1 MTTAKKHNVFKNIV
15 QYLFLLLYIVCAVL
29 IFVESAMPGSKS
41 AKQSNDFTGL
51 FEDEINDNY
60 DSQRIKEIK
69 DFGVSFYKDKDESI
83 ILDLS
88 NSTFYVGDT
97 IYYNFTYIPQD
108 TSFKGIN
115 IDCDSSFATI
125 GADNSITFIKES
137 PSLEL
142 TFTASKNSKL
152 IKKFSIAV
160 DPVLA
165 TSIEIT
171 NKPSGDETFYVGQ
184 SYTLKTHI
192 EPSNVTYTRVAFSSS
207 DDTIC
212 SVDSDG
218 RVEFKK
224 SGRAIIY
231 AKINELEDST
241 TFTVKDKIVQTV
253 EVESISVNTKYELY
267 SMGDSISVSIKYSPA
282 NATFDL
288 NSTNIQFPSVDGI
301 SFKLI
306 KSNRIKITSNKNEN
320 KSNSFKDLKLSY
332 LKKDG
337 SKIETNSF
345 DVDVIEKSKLTSD
358 QIDTSK
364 LKTFYTPSIHTNS
377 HYSNIVTI
385 DSFSISIPYKNINP
399 KAYLL
404 NNYEIEYDSTKLT
417 CLSHSYNSFTFK
429 AKTYSDVSGQ
439 IKFYVDKDKHD
450 TSNAIVFNYQYQND
464 LQTGSVSGISLGSY
478 FSSNESDK
486 NELLVN
492 QAYDNVFSNISIEP
506 VSFKYS
512 GWTVSIIEGENL
524 VELVE
529 SNNQYSITT
538 NNQTGNVKFR
548 FVSKLDNSITE
559 DLIFSIVDKPNTMR
573 VYDEGHNLLSND
585 SIISVDYHDYKA
597 LNVEFAFNRQFKDG
611 TKNDEF
617 LFDDGTYFISSNND
631 NVVCNDDKLIFF
643 ANKKGRTSFKI
654 TSLQN
659 DLLSFDFTID
669 VNFIDIDSFDVVYN
683 AGYYPGDNKGL
694 DDFSKIALG
703 SEFDID
709 VSMNNNASIKDVSFT
724 SSDSSVISISQNGVG
739 KAKKVGKST
748 ITVTP
753 ISNPSLKKTKQIQ
766 VVDTVSPFTINSKVF
781 KAETFNSIDDGK
793 RYEAKLFYGK
803 NYKIGITTKEK
814 VSCKNLSFECM
825 DSSGNKTNNIV
836 SVDKFGN
843 ISLLDIG
850 KTTLK
855 VTLGSDD
862 TLVKYSVYIDLTI
875 DRDISVMFSSLA
887 KKLRKLVGHYLLFA
901 VFAFLSVVFI
911 FLATN
916 KIKTMLIGL
925 GISSVLGFCVAG
937 FSELTQFYTPNR
949 SAQWRDV
956 GIDFGGYMTTIAIFL
971 ICVGIWELI
980 KYLARRR
987 KNKVKKE

>member
-1 MTTAKKHNVFKNIV
+1 MAAAKKHNVFKNIV

-142 TFTASKNSKL
+142 TFTASKNSNL

-171 NKPSGDETFYVGQ
+171 NKPSSKETFYVGQ

-192 EPSNVTYTRVAFSSS
+192 EPSNVTYTTVAFSSS

-224 SGRAIIY
+224 SGEAIIY
-231 AKINELEDST
+231 AKINKFEDYT
-241 TFTVKDKIVQTV
+241 TFNVKDKIVQTV

-282 NATFDL
+282 NATFD
-288 NSTNIQFPSVDGI
+288 STYIHFPSVDGI
-301 SFKLI
+301 SFKPI
-306 KSNRIKITSNKNEN
+306 KSNQIKITSNKNEN

-332 LKKDG
+332 LKKDE
-337 SKIETNSF
+337 SKIETKIETNSF
-345 DVDVIEKSKLTSD
+345 DVYVKEKSKLNID
-358 QIDTSK
+358 QIDKSK
-364 LKTFYTPSIHTNS
+364 LKTSYTPLIHTNS

-385 DSFSISIPYKNINP
+385 DSFSISIPYKNINS

-404 NNYEIEYDSTKLT
+404 NNYKIEYDSTRLT
-417 CLSHSYNSFTFK
+417 CLSHSYKSFTFK
-429 AKTYSDVSGQ
+429 AKTDSDVSGQ
-439 IKFYVDKDKHD
+439 IKFYVDKDD
-450 TSNAIVFNYQYQND
+450 TSNAIFFTYQYQND
-464 LQTGSVSGISLGSY
+464 VQAGSVSGISLGSY

-492 QAYDNVFSNISIEP
+492 QKYDNVFSNISIEP

-512 GWTVSIIEGENL
+512 GWTVSIIEGKNLVKL
-524 VELVE
+524 VEL
-529 SNNQYSITT
+529 NNQYSITT

-548 FVSKLDNSITE
+548 FVSKLDNSISK

-573 VYDEGHNLLSND
+573 VYDEGHNLLSNH
-585 SIISVDYHDYKA
+585 STISVDYHAYKA

-611 TKNDEF
+611 AKNDEV
-617 LFDDGTYFISSNND
+617 LLDDGTYSISSNND

-643 ANKKGRTSFKI
+643 ANKKGSTSFKI
-654 TSLQN
+654 SSLQN

-766 VVDTVSPFTINSKVF
+766 VVDTVSPFTINNKVF

-843 ISLLDIG
+843 ISLLAIG

-855 VTLGSDD
+855 VSLGSDD

-916 KIKTMLIGL
+916 KIKTMLISL

-937 FSELTQFYTPNR
+937 FSELAQLYTPNR
-949 SAQWRDV
+949 SAQWRNV
-956 GIDFGGYMTTIAIFL
+956 GIDFAGYMTTIAIFL

-980 KYLARRR
+980 KYLVRRR

>member
-137 PSLEL
+137 SSLEL
-142 TFTASKNSKL
+142 TFTASKNSNL

-165 TSIEIT
+165 TSIKIT
-171 NKPSGDETFYVGQ
+171 NKPSNDETFYVGQ

-192 EPSNVTYTRVAFSSS
+192 EPSNVTYTTVAFSSS

-224 SGRAIIY
+224 SGTATIY
-231 AKINELEDST
+231 AKINKFVDST
-241 TFTVKDKIVQTV
+241 TFTVKDKIVQMV

-267 SMGDSISVSIKYSPA
+267 SMGDSISVSIRYSPA
-282 NATFDL
+282 NATFD
-288 NSTNIQFPSVDGI
+288 STNIQFPSVDGI
-301 SFKLI
+301 FFKSI
-306 KSNRIKITSNKNEN
+306 KSNQFKITSNKNEN
-320 KSNSFKDLKLSY
+320 KSHSFKDLKLY

-345 DVDVIEKSKLTSD
+345 DVDVIEKSKLTYD

-364 LKTFYTPSIHTNS
+364 LKTSYSPSIHTNS

-385 DSFSISIPYKNINP
+385 DSFSISIPYKNINS

-404 NNYEIEYDSTKLT
+404 NNYKIEYDSTKLT
-417 CLSHSYNSFTFK
+417 CLNQSYKSFTFK
-429 AKTYSDVSGQ
+429 AKTDSDVSGQ
-439 IKFYVDKDKHD
+439 IKFYVDKDN
-450 TSNAIVFNYQYQND
+450 TSDAIFFNYKYQND
-464 LQTGSVSGISLGSY
+464 IQAGSVSGISLGSY

-492 QAYDNVFSNISIEP
+492 QTYDNVFSNISIEP

-512 GWTVSIIEGENL
+512 GWIVSISEGENL
-524 VELVE
+524 VKLVE
-529 SNNQYSITT
+529 ANNQYSITT

-548 FVSKLDNSITE
+548 FVSKLDNSISE

-585 SIISVDYHDYKA
+585 STISVDYHDYKA

-611 TKNDEF
+611 TKNDEV
-617 LFDDGTYFISSNND
+617 LFDDGTYSISSNND

-643 ANKKGRTSFKI
+643 ANKKGSTSFKI
-654 TSLQN
+654 TSHQN

-683 AGYYPGDNKGL
+683 AGYYPGDNKGV

-739 KAKKVGKST
+739 KAKKVGKSI

-753 ISNPSLKKTKQIQ
+753 ISNSSLKKTKQIQ
-766 VVDTVSPFTINSKVF
+766 VVDTVSPFTINNKVF

-901 VFAFLSVVFI
+901 VFAFLSVIFI

-956 GIDFGGYMTTIAIFL
+956 GIDFAGYMTTIAIFL

>member
-69 DFGVSFYKDKDESI
+69 DFGVSFYKDKGESI

-125 GADNSITFIKES
+125 GADNSITFTKES
-137 PSLEL
+137 SSLEL

-207 DDTIC
+207 DDAIC

-267 SMGDSISVSIKYSPA
+267 SMGDSISVSIRYSPA
-282 NATFDL
+282 NATFD
-288 NSTNIQFPSVDGI
+288 STNIQFPSVDGV
-301 SFKLI
+301 SFKSI

-364 LKTFYTPSIHTNS
+364 LKTSYTPSIHTNS
-377 HYSNIVTI
+377 NYSNIVTI

-417 CLSHSYNSFTFK
+417 CLSQSYKSFTFK
-429 AKTYSDVSGQ
+429 AMTYSDVSGQ
-439 IKFYVDKDKHD
+439 IKFYVDKDKL
-450 TSNAIVFNYQYQND
+450 SNAIVFTYEYQSD
-464 LQTGSVSGISLGSY
+464 VQTGSVSGISLGSY
-478 FSSNESDK
+478 FSSSESDK

-512 GWTVSIIEGENL
+512 GWTVSIIEGKNL

-585 SIISVDYHDYKA
+585 STISVDYHDYKA

-611 TKNDEF
+611 TKNDEV
-617 LFDDGTYFISSNND
+617 LFDDGTYSISSNND

-643 ANKKGRTSFKI
+643 ANKKGSTSFKI

-659 DLLSFDFTID
+659 HLLSFDFTID

-683 AGYYPGDNKGL
+683 AGYYLGDNKGL

>member
-1 MTTAKKHNVFKNIV
+1 MTAAKKHNVFKNIV

-171 NKPSGDETFYVGQ
+171 NQPSSDETFYVGQ

-192 EPSNVTYTRVAFSSS
+192 EPSNVTYTKVAFSSS
-207 DDTIC
+207 DDAIC

-224 SGRAIIY
+224 SGTAIIY
-231 AKINELEDST
+231 AKINKFVDST
-241 TFTVKDKIVQTV
+241 TFIVKDKIVQTV

-267 SMGDSISVSIKYSPA
+267 SMGDSISVSIRYSPA
-282 NATFDL
+282 NATFD
-288 NSTNIQFPSVDGI
+288 STKIHFPSVDGI
-301 SFKLI
+301 SFKPI
-306 KSNRIKITSNKNEN
+306 KSNQIKITSDENEN
-320 KSNSFKDLKLSY
+320 KSYSFKDLKLSY
-332 LKKDG
+332 E

-345 DVDVIEKSKLTSD
+345 DVDVIEKSKLNID

-364 LKTFYTPSIHTNS
+364 LKTSYTPSIHTNS

-385 DSFSISIPYKNINP
+385 DSFSISIPYKKINS

-404 NNYEIEYDSTKLT
+404 DNYKIDYDSTKLT
-417 CLSHSYNSFTFK
+417 CLSHSYESFTFK
-429 AKTYSDVSGQ
+429 AKTYSDVSGE
-439 IKFYVDKDKHD
+439 IKFYVDKDKVD
-450 TSNAIVFNYQYQND
+450 TSDAIVFTYQYQND
-464 LQTGSVSGISLGSY
+464 LQAGSVSGISLGSY
-478 FSSNESDK
+478 FSSNELDK

-492 QAYDNVFSNISIEP
+492 QTYDNVFSNISIEP

-512 GWTVSIIEGENL
+512 GWIVSIIEGENL

-548 FVSKLDNSITE
+548 FRSKLDNSISE
-559 DLIFSIVDKPNTMR
+559 DLIFSIVDKPNVMR

-585 SIISVDYHDYKA
+585 STISVDYHDYKA

-611 TKNDEF
+611 TKNDEV
-617 LFDDGTYFISSNND
+617 LFDDGTYSISSNNN

-643 ANKKGRTSFKI
+643 ANKKGSTSFKI

-683 AGYYPGDNKGL
+683 AGYYPGDNKEL

-724 SSDSSVISISQNGVG
+724 SSDCSVISISQNGVG

-753 ISNPSLKKTKQIQ
+753 ISNPSLKKIKQIQ

>member
-115 IDCDSSFATI
+115 IGCDSSFATI

-137 PSLEL
+137 QSLEL
-142 TFTASKNSKL
+142 TFTASKNSNL

-165 TSIEIT
+165 TSIVIT
-171 NKPSGDETFYVGQ
+171 NKPSSKETFYVGQ

-192 EPSNVTYTRVAFSSS
+192 EPSNVTYTTVAFSSS

-218 RVEFKK
+218 RIEFKK
-224 SGRAIIY
+224 SGTAIIY

-241 TFTVKDKIVQTV
+241 TFIVKDKIVQTV

-267 SMGDSISVSIKYSPA
+267 SMGDFISVSIRYSPA
-282 NATFDL
+282 NATFD
-288 NSTNIQFPSVDGI
+288 STVIQFPSVDGI
-301 SFKLI
+301 SFKSI
-306 KSNRIKITSNKNEN
+306 KSNQFTITSNKNEN

-345 DVDVIEKSKLTSD
+345 DVDVIEKSKLTYD

-364 LKTFYTPSIHTNS
+364 LKSSYSPSIHTNS

-385 DSFSISIPYKNINP
+385 DSFSISIPYKNINS

-404 NNYEIEYDSTKLT
+404 NNYKIEYDSTKLT
-417 CLSHSYNSFTFK
+417 CLSQSYKFFTFK
-429 AKTYSDVSGQ
+429 AKTDSDVSGQ
-439 IKFYVDKDKHD
+439 IKFYVDKDN
-450 TSNAIVFNYQYQND
+450 TSDAIFFNYKYQND
-464 LQTGSVSGISLGSY
+464 IQAGSVSGISLGSY
-478 FSSNESDK
+478 FSSNESDR

-492 QAYDNVFSNISIEP
+492 QTYNDVFSNISIEP

-548 FVSKLDNSITE
+548 FVSKLDNSISE

-585 SIISVDYHDYKA
+585 STISVDYHDYKA
-597 LNVEFAFNRQFKDG
+597 LNVEFAFDRQFKDG

-617 LFDDGTYFISSNND
+617 LFDDGTYSISSNND

-643 ANKKGRTSFKI
+643 ANKKGSTSFKI

-739 KAKKVGKST
+739 KAKKVGKSI

-956 GIDFGGYMTTIAIFL
+956 GIDFAGYMTTIAIFL

>member
-125 GADNSITFIKES
+125 GADNSITFIKENS
-137 PSLEL
+137 SLEL

-171 NKPSGDETFYVGQ
+171 NKPSNDETFYVGQ
-184 SYTLKTHI
+184 SYTLKTHL
-192 EPSNVTYTRVAFSSS
+192 EPSNVTYTTVAFSSS

-224 SGRAIIY
+224 SGTAIIY
-231 AKINELEDST
+231 AKINKFEDST
-241 TFTVKDKIVQTV
+241 TFIVKDKIVQTV

-267 SMGDSISVSIKYSPA
+267 SMGDSISVSIRYSPA
-282 NATFDL
+282 NATFDS
-288 NSTNIQFPSVDGI
+288 NKIHFPSVDGLY
-301 SFKLI
+301 FKSI
-306 KSNRIKITSNKNEN
+306 KSNRITITSKDEN

-345 DVDVIEKSKLTSD
+345 DVDVIEKLKLTSD
-358 QIDTSK
+358 KIDTSK
-364 LKTFYTPSIHTNS
+364 LKTSYTPSIHTNS

-404 NNYEIEYDSTKLT
+404 NNYKIEYDLTKLT
-417 CLSHSYNSFTFK
+417 CLSHSYESFTFK

-439 IKFYVDKDKHD
+439 IKFYVDKFD
-450 TSNAIVFNYQYQND
+450 TSNAIVFTYQYQND
-464 LQTGSVSGISLGSY
+464 LQAGSVSGISLGSY

-492 QAYDNVFSNISIEP
+492 QTYYNVFSNISIEP
-506 VSFKYS
+506 VGFKYS
-512 GWTVSIIEGENL
+512 GWTVSISEGENL
-524 VELVE
+524 VKLSE

-538 NNQTGNVKFR
+538 YNQTGNVKFR
-548 FVSKLDNSITE
+548 FRSKLDNSISE

-585 SIISVDYHDYKA
+585 STISVDYHDYKA

-611 TKNDEF
+611 TKNDEV
-617 LFDDGTYFISSNND
+617 LFDDVTYSISSNND

-643 ANKKGRTSFKI
+643 ANKKGSTSFKL

-659 DLLSFDFTID
+659 NLLSFDFTID

-739 KAKKVGKST
+739 KAKKVGKSI

-862 TLVKYSVYIDLTI
+862 TLVKYSVSIDLTI

>member
-1 MTTAKKHNVFKNIV
+1 M
-15 QYLFLLLYIVCAVL
+15 
-29 IFVESAMPGSKS
+29 
-41 AKQSNDFTGL
+41 
-51 FEDEINDNY
+51 
-60 DSQRIKEIK
+60 
-69 DFGVSFYKDKDESI
+69 
-83 ILDLS
+83 S

-142 TFTASKNSKL
+142 TFTASKNSNL

-171 NKPSGDETFYVGQ
+171 NKPSSDETFYVGQ

-192 EPSNVTYTRVAFSSS
+192 ELSNVTYTRVAFSSS
-207 DDTIC
+207 DDAIC

-224 SGRAIIY
+224 SGTAIIY
-231 AKINELEDST
+231 AKINELEVST

-282 NATFDL
+282 NATFD
-288 NSTNIQFPSVDGI
+288 STNIQFPSVDGI
-301 SFKLI
+301 FFESI

-417 CLSHSYNSFTFK
+417 CLSYSYNSLTFK

-439 IKFYVDKDKHD
+439 IKFYVDKFD
-450 TSNAIVFNYQYQND
+450 TSDAIVFNYQYQND
-464 LQTGSVSGISLGSY
+464 IQTGSVSGISLGSY

-492 QAYDNVFSNISIEP
+492 QTYDNVFSNISIEP

-643 ANKKGRTSFKI
+643 ANKKGSTSFKI

-659 DLLSFDFTID
+659 HLLSFDFTID

-724 SSDSSVISISQNGVG
+724 SSDSSVISINQNGVG

>member
-207 DDTIC
+207 DDAIC

-224 SGRAIIY
+224 SGTAIIY

-282 NATFDL
+282 NATFD
-288 NSTNIQFPSVDGI
+288 STNIQFPSVDGV
-301 SFKLI
+301 SFKSI
-306 KSNRIKITSNKNEN
+306 KSNQIKITSKNEN
-320 KSNSFKDLKLSY
+320 KYNSFKDLKLSY

-345 DVDVIEKSKLTSD
+345 DVDVIEKSKLTSN

-364 LKTFYTPSIHTNS
+364 LKTSYAPSIHTNS

-404 NNYEIEYDSTKLT
+404 NNYEIEYDSTRLT

-429 AKTYSDVSGQ
+429 ANTYSDVSGQ
-439 IKFYVDKDKHD
+439 IKFYVDKFD

-464 LQTGSVSGISLGSY
+464 IQTGSVSGISLGSY

-492 QAYDNVFSNISIEP
+492 QTYDNVFSNISIEP

-548 FVSKLDNSITE
+548 FVSKLDNSISE
-559 DLIFSIVDKPNTMR
+559 DLILSIVDKPNTMR

-585 SIISVDYHDYKA
+585 STISVDYHDYKA
-597 LNVEFAFNRQFKDG
+597 LNVEFAFNR
-611 TKNDEF
+611 
-617 LFDDGTYFISSNND
+617 
-631 NVVCNDDKLIFF
+631 
-643 ANKKGRTSFKI
+643 
-654 TSLQN
+654 
-659 DLLSFDFTID
+659 
-669 VNFIDIDSFDVVYN
+669 
-683 AGYYPGDNKGL
+683 
-694 DDFSKIALG
+694 
-703 SEFDID
+703 
-709 VSMNNNASIKDVSFT
+709 
-724 SSDSSVISISQNGVG
+724 
-739 KAKKVGKST
+739 
-748 ITVTP
+748 
-753 ISNPSLKKTKQIQ
+753 
-766 VVDTVSPFTINSKVF
+766 
-781 KAETFNSIDDGK
+781 
-793 RYEAKLFYGK
+793 
-803 NYKIGITTKEK
+803 
-814 VSCKNLSFECM
+814 
-825 DSSGNKTNNIV
+825 
-836 SVDKFGN
+836 
-843 ISLLDIG
+843 
-850 KTTLK
+850 
-855 VTLGSDD
+855 
-862 TLVKYSVYIDLTI
+862 
-875 DRDISVMFSSLA
+875 
-887 KKLRKLVGHYLLFA
+887 
-901 VFAFLSVVFI
+901 
-911 FLATN
+911 
-916 KIKTMLIGL
+916 
-925 GISSVLGFCVAG
+925 
-937 FSELTQFYTPNR
+937 
-949 SAQWRDV
+949 
-956 GIDFGGYMTTIAIFL
+956 
-971 ICVGIWELI
+971 
-980 KYLARRR
+980 
-987 KNKVKKE
+987 

>member
-125 GADNSITFIKES
+125 GADNSITFIKENS
-137 PSLEL
+137 SLEL
-142 TFTASKNSKL
+142 TFTASKNSNL

-171 NKPSGDETFYVGQ
+171 NKPSNDETFYVGQ
-184 SYTLKTHI
+184 SYTLKTHL

-224 SGRAIIY
+224 SGTAIIY
-231 AKINELEDST
+231 AKINKFEVST
-241 TFTVKDKIVQTV
+241 TFNVKDKIVQTV

-282 NATFDL
+282 NATFD
-288 NSTNIQFPSVDGI
+288 STNIQFPSVVGI
-301 SFKLI
+301 SFKPI
-306 KSNRIKITSNKNEN
+306 KSNQIKITSNKNEN
-320 KSNSFKDLKLSY
+320 KSYSFKDLKLSY
-332 LKKDG
+332 G

-345 DVDVIEKSKLTSD
+345 DVDVIEKSKLNID

-364 LKTFYTPSIHTNS
+364 LKTSYTPSIHTNS

-385 DSFSISIPYKNINP
+385 DSFSISIPYKNINS

-417 CLSHSYNSFTFK
+417 CLSYSYESFTFK
-429 AKTYSDVSGQ
+429 AKTYSDVNGE
-439 IKFYVDKDKHD
+439 IKFYVDKFD
-450 TSNAIVFNYQYQND
+450 TSNAIVFTYQYQND
-464 LQTGSVSGISLGSY
+464 VQAGSVSGISLGSY

-492 QAYDNVFSNISIEP
+492 QTYDNVFSNISIEP

-512 GWTVSIIEGENL
+512 GWTVSIREGENL
-524 VELVE
+524 VKLVE

-548 FVSKLDNSITE
+548 FFSKLDKSISE
-559 DLIFSIVDKPNTMR
+559 DLIFSIVDKPNVMR
-573 VYDEGHNLLSND
+573 VYDEGYNLLSND
-585 SIISVDYHDYKA
+585 STISVDYHDYKA

-611 TKNDEF
+611 TKNDEV
-617 LFDDGTYFISSNND
+617 LFDDGTYSISSNND

-643 ANKKGRTSFKI
+643 ANKKGSTSFKI

-683 AGYYPGDNKGL
+683 ADYYPGENKGL

-748 ITVTP
+748 ITITP

-971 ICVGIWELI
+971 ICVGIWEFI

-987 KNKVKKE
+987 KNKAKKE

>member
-1 MTTAKKHNVFKNIV
+1 MTTAKKHNVFKDIV

-142 TFTASKNSKL
+142 TFTASKNSNL

-171 NKPSGDETFYVGQ
+171 NKPFSDETFYVGQ

-212 SVDSDG
+212 SVDFDG

-224 SGRAIIY
+224 SGTAIIY
-231 AKINELEDST
+231 AKINEFEDST
-241 TFTVKDKIVQTV
+241 TFNVKDKIVQMV
-253 EVESISVNTKYELY
+253 DVESISVSTKYELY
-267 SMGDSISVSIKYSPA
+267 SMGDSISVSIEYSPV
-282 NATFDL
+282 NATFD
-288 NSTNIQFPSVDGI
+288 STNIQFPSVDGI
-301 SFKLI
+301 SFKSI
-306 KSNRIKITSNKNEN
+306 KSNQIKITSKNEN

-364 LKTFYTPSIHTNS
+364 LKISYTPSIHTNS

-404 NNYEIEYDSTKLT
+404 NNYKIEYDSTKLT
-417 CLSHSYNSFTFK
+417 CSSQSYKSFTFK

-439 IKFYVDKDKHD
+439 IKFYVDKFD
-450 TSNAIVFNYQYQND
+450 TSNAIVFTYQYQND
-464 LQTGSVSGISLGSY
+464 FQTGAVSGISFGSY

-492 QAYDNVFSNISIEP
+492 QTYDNVFSNILIEP
-506 VSFKYS
+506 VGFKYS

-524 VELVE
+524 VELGE

-548 FVSKLDNSITE
+548 FVSKLDNSISE

-573 VYDEGHNLLSND
+573 IYDEGHNLLSND
-585 SIISVDYHDYKA
+585 STISVDYHDYKA

-611 TKNDEF
+611 TKNDEV
-617 LFDDGTYFISSNND
+617 LFDDETYFISSNND

-643 ANKKGRTSFKI
+643 ANKKGSTSFKI

-683 AGYYPGDNKGL
+683 AGYYLGDNKGL

-709 VSMNNNASIKDVSFT
+709 VIMNNNASIKDVSFT
-724 SSDSSVISISQNGVG
+724 SSDSSVISISQSGVG

-825 DSSGNKTNNIV
+825 DSSGNRTNDIV
-836 SVDKFGN
+836 SVDKIGN

-980 KYLARRR
+980 KYLARIR

>member
-115 IDCDSSFATI
+115 IDCDSSFAII
-125 GADNSITFIKES
+125 GSDNSITFIKES
-137 PSLEL
+137 SSLEL
-142 TFTASKNSKL
+142 TFTASKNSNL

-171 NKPSGDETFYVGQ
+171 NKPSSDETFYVGQ

-192 EPSNVTYTRVAFSSS
+192 EPNNVTYTIVAFSSS

-224 SGRAIIY
+224 SGTAIIY

-241 TFTVKDKIVQTV
+241 TFIVKDKIVQTV

-267 SMGDSISVSIKYSPA
+267 SMGDSISVSIEYSPM
-282 NATFDL
+282 NATFD
-288 NSTNIQFPSVDGI
+288 STNIQFPSVDGI
-301 SFKLI
+301 SFKSI
-306 KSNRIKITSNKNEN
+306 KSNQIKITSKNEN

-358 QIDTSK
+358 QIDKSK
-364 LKTFYTPSIHTNS
+364 LKTSYTPSIHTNS

-385 DSFSISIPYKNINP
+385 DSFSISIPYKNINS

-404 NNYEIEYDSTKLT
+404 NNYKIEYDSTKLT
-417 CLSHSYNSFTFK
+417 CSSQSYKSFTFK

-439 IKFYVDKDKHD
+439 IKFYVDKFD
-450 TSNAIVFNYQYQND
+450 TSNAIVFTYQYQND
-464 LQTGSVSGISLGSY
+464 FQTGFVSGISLGSY
-478 FSSNESDK
+478 FSSNESNK

-492 QAYDNVFSNISIEP
+492 QTYDNVFSNISIEP
-506 VSFKYS
+506 VGFKYS
-512 GWTVSIIEGENL
+512 GWTVSIIEGKNL

-548 FVSKLDNSITE
+548 FVSKLDNSISE
-559 DLIFSIVDKPNTMR
+559 DLIFSIVDKPNIMR

-585 SIISVDYHDYKA
+585 STISVDYHDYKA

-611 TKNDEF
+611 TKNDEV
-617 LFDDGTYFISSNND
+617 LFDDETYFISSNND

-643 ANKKGRTSFKI
+643 ANKKGSTSFKI

-683 AGYYPGDNKGL
+683 AGYYLGDNKGL

-825 DSSGNKTNNIV
+825 DSSGNRTNDIV
-836 SVDKFGN
+836 SVDKIGN

-980 KYLARRR
+980 KYLARIR

>member
-207 DDTIC
+207 DDAIC

-224 SGRAIIY
+224 SGTAIIY
-231 AKINELEDST
+231 AKINELEVST
-241 TFTVKDKIVQTV
+241 TFIVKDKIVQTV
-253 EVESISVNTKYELY
+253 EVESISVNTKYKLY

-417 CLSHSYNSFTFK
+417 CLSYSYNSLTFK

-439 IKFYVDKDKHD
+439 IKFYVDKFD
-450 TSNAIVFNYQYQND
+450 TSDAIVFNYQYQND

-694 DDFSKIALG
+694 DDLSKIALG

-724 SSDSSVISISQNGVG
+724 SSDSSVISINQNGVG

>member
-1 MTTAKKHNVFKNIV
+1 MTAAKKHNVFKNIV

-125 GADNSITFIKES
+125 GADNSITFIKENS
-137 PSLEL
+137 SLEL
-142 TFTASKNSKL
+142 TFTASKNSNL

-171 NKPSGDETFYVGQ
+171 NKPSNDETFYVGQ

-192 EPSNVTYTRVAFSSS
+192 EPSNVTYTTVAFSSS

-224 SGRAIIY
+224 SGTAIIY
-231 AKINELEDST
+231 AKINKFEDST
-241 TFTVKDKIVQTV
+241 TFIVKDKIVQTV
-253 EVESISVNTKYELY
+253 EVESISVNTKYQLY
-267 SMGDSISVSIKYSPA
+267 SMGDSISVSIGYSPA
-282 NATFDL
+282 NATFDS
-288 NSTNIQFPSVDGI
+288 NKIRFPSVDGI
-301 SFKLI
+301 FFKSI
-306 KSNRIKITSNKNEN
+306 KSNQIKIISKNEN

-345 DVDVIEKSKLTSD
+345 DVDVIEKLKLTSD
-358 QIDTSK
+358 KIDTSK
-364 LKTFYTPSIHTNS
+364 LKTLYTPSIHTNS
-377 HYSNIVTI
+377 HYSSKVTI
-385 DSFSISIPYKNINP
+385 DSFSISIPYKNINS

-404 NNYEIEYDSTKLT
+404 NNYKIEYDSTRLI
-417 CLSHSYNSFTFK
+417 CLSQSYESFTFK

-439 IKFYVDKDKHD
+439 IKFYVDKFD
-450 TSNAIVFNYQYQND
+450 TSNAIVFTYQYQND
-464 LQTGSVSGISLGSY
+464 LQAGSVSGISLGNY

-492 QAYDNVFSNISIEP
+492 QTYDNVFSNISIEP

-524 VELVE
+524 VKLVE
-529 SNNQYSITT
+529 SNNQYSIITY
-538 NNQTGNVKFR
+538 NQTGNVKFR
-548 FVSKLDNSITE
+548 FFSKLDDSIFE
-559 DLIFSIVDKPNTMR
+559 DLSFSIVDKPNIMR

-585 SIISVDYHDYKA
+585 STISVDYHDYKA

-611 TKNDEF
+611 TKNDEV
-617 LFDDGTYFISSNND
+617 LFDDGTYSISSNND

-643 ANKKGRTSFKI
+643 ANKKGSTSFKI

-683 AGYYPGDNKGL
+683 DGYYLGDNKGL

>member
-137 PSLEL
+137 SSLEL
-142 TFTASKNSKL
+142 TFTASKNSNL

-171 NKPSGDETFYVGQ
+171 NKPSSDETFYVGQ

-192 EPSNVTYTRVAFSSS
+192 EPSNVTYTTVAFSSS
-207 DDTIC
+207 NDTIC

-224 SGRAIIY
+224 SGTAIIY
-231 AKINELEDST
+231 AKINKFEDST
-241 TFTVKDKIVQTV
+241 TFIVKDKIVQTV

-267 SMGDSISVSIKYSPA
+267 SMGDSISVSIRYSPA
-282 NATFDL
+282 NATFD
-288 NSTNIQFPSVDGI
+288 STKIHFPSVDGI
-301 SFKLI
+301 SFKPI
-306 KSNRIKITSNKNEN
+306 KSNQIKITSNKDEN

-332 LKKDG
+332 SKKDG
-337 SKIETNSF
+337 SIETNSF
-345 DVDVIEKSKLTSD
+345 DVDVIEKSKLNID

-364 LKTFYTPSIHTNS
+364 LKRSYTPSIHTNS
-377 HYSNIVTI
+377 HYSGIVTI

-404 NNYEIEYDSTKLT
+404 NNYKIVYDSTKLT
-417 CLSHSYNSFTFK
+417 CLSQSYKSFTFK
-429 AKTYSDVSGQ
+429 AKTYSDVSGE
-439 IKFYVDKDKHD
+439 IKFYVDKDD
-450 TSNAIVFNYQYQND
+450 TSNAIVFTYQYKND
-464 LQTGSVSGISLGSY
+464 VQAGSVSGISLGSY
-478 FSSNESDK
+478 FSSNESDE

-492 QAYDNVFSNISIEP
+492 QTYHNVFSNISIEP
-506 VSFKYS
+506 DSFKYS
-512 GWTVSIIEGENL
+512 GWIVSIIEGENL
-524 VELVE
+524 VDFSE
-529 SNNQYSITT
+529 SNNQYSIETK
-538 NNQTGNVKFR
+538 NQTGNVTFK
-548 FVSKLDNSITE
+548 FVSKLDNSISE

-585 SIISVDYHDYKA
+585 STISVDYHDYKA

-611 TKNDEF
+611 NKNDEV
-617 LFDDGTYFISSNND
+617 LLDDGTYSISSNND

-643 ANKKGRTSFKI
+643 ANKKGSTSFKI

-793 RYEAKLFYGK
+793 KYEAKLFYGK

-937 FSELTQFYTPNR
+937 FSELTQLYTPNR

-956 GIDFGGYMTTIAIFL
+956 GIDFAGYMTTIAIFL

>member
-69 DFGVSFYKDKDESI
+69 DFEVSFYKDKDESI

-125 GADNSITFIKES
+125 GADNSITFIKECS
-137 PSLEL
+137 SLEL
-142 TFTASKNSKL
+142 TFTASKNSNL

-171 NKPSGDETFYVGQ
+171 NKPSSDETFDVGQ

-192 EPSNVTYTRVAFSSS
+192 EPSNVTYTTVAFSSS
-207 DDTIC
+207 NDTIC

-224 SGRAIIY
+224 SGAAIIY
-231 AKINELEDST
+231 AKINKFEDLT
-241 TFTVKDKIVQTV
+241 TFIVKDKIVQTV

-267 SMGDSISVSIKYSPA
+267 SMGDSISVSIEYSPA
-282 NATFDL
+282 NATFD
-288 NSTNIQFPSVDGI
+288 STDIHFPSVAGNGI
-301 SFKLI
+301 SFKSI
-306 KSNRIKITSNKNEN
+306 KNNQIKIISKNEN

-332 LKKDG
+332 SKKDG

-345 DVDVIEKSKLTSD
+345 DVDVIEKSKLNID

-364 LKTFYTPSIHTNS
+364 LKTSYTPFIHTNS

-385 DSFSISIPYKNINP
+385 DSFSISIPYKNINS

-404 NNYEIEYDSTKLT
+404 NNYKIEYDLTKLA
-417 CLSHSYNSFTFK
+417 CLSDSYESFTFK
-429 AKTYSDVSGQ
+429 AKTYSDVSGE
-439 IKFYVDKDKHD
+439 IKFYVDKDD
-450 TSNAIVFNYQYQND
+450 TSNAIVFTYHYKND
-464 LQTGSVSGISLGSY
+464 PQTGSVSGISLGSY

-492 QAYDNVFSNISIEP
+492 QTYDNVFSNISIEP

-524 VELVE
+524 VDLGE
-529 SNNQYSITT
+529 SNNQYSIETK
-538 NNQTGNVKFR
+538 NQTGKVKFK
-548 FVSKLDNSITE
+548 FVSKLDNSISK

-573 VYDEGHNLLSND
+573 VYDEGYNLLSND
-585 SIISVDYHDYKA
+585 STISVDYHNYKA

-611 TKNDEF
+611 TKNDEV
-617 LFDDGTYFISSNND
+617 LFDDGTYSISSNND

-643 ANKKGRTSFKI
+643 ANKKGSTSFKI

-683 AGYYPGDNKGL
+683 AGYYLGDNKGL

-709 VSMNNNASIKDVSFT
+709 VIMNNNASIKDVSFT

-825 DSSGNKTNNIV
+825 DSSGNKTNDIV

-937 FSELTQFYTPNR
+937 FSELTQLYTPNR

>member
-1 MTTAKKHNVFKNIV
+1 MTAAKKHNVFKNIV

-137 PSLEL
+137 QSLEL

-165 TSIEIT
+165 TSIKIT
-171 NKPSGDETFYVGQ
+171 NKPSNDETFYVGQ

-192 EPSNVTYTRVAFSSS
+192 EPSNVTYTTVAFSSS

-224 SGRAIIY
+224 SGTAIIY
-231 AKINELEDST
+231 AKINELEVST
-241 TFTVKDKIVQTV
+241 TFIVKDKIVQAV

-267 SMGDSISVSIKYSPA
+267 SMGDSISVSIRYSPA
-282 NATFDL
+282 NATFD
-288 NSTNIQFPSVDGI
+288 STSIQFPSVDGI
-301 SFKLI
+301 SFKPI
-306 KSNRIKITSNKNEN
+306 KSNQIKITSKNEN

-337 SKIETNSF
+337 LKIETNSF
-345 DVDVIEKSKLTSD
+345 DVDVIEKLKLTSD
-358 QIDTSK
+358 KIDTSK
-364 LKTFYTPSIHTNS
+364 LKTSYTPSIHTNS

-385 DSFSISIPYKNINP
+385 DSFSISIPYKNINS

-404 NNYEIEYDSTKLT
+404 NNYKIEYDSTKLT
-417 CLSHSYNSFTFK
+417 CLSQSYKSFTFK
-429 AKTYSDVSGQ
+429 AKTDSDVSGQ
-439 IKFYVDKDKHD
+439 IKFYVDKDN
-450 TSNAIVFNYQYQND
+450 TSDAIFFNYKYQND
-464 LQTGSVSGISLGSY
+464 IQAGSVSGISLGSY

-492 QAYDNVFSNISIEP
+492 QTYDNVFSNISIEP

-524 VELVE
+524 VELSE

-538 NNQTGNVKFR
+538 YNQTGNVKFR
-548 FVSKLDNSITE
+548 FVSKLDNSISE
-559 DLIFSIVDKPNTMR
+559 DLIFSIVDKPNVMR

-585 SIISVDYHDYKA
+585 STISVDYHDYKA
-597 LNVEFAFNRQFKDG
+597 LNIEFAFNRQFKDG

-617 LFDDGTYFISSNND
+617 LFDDGTYSISSNND

-643 ANKKGRTSFKI
+643 ANKKGSTSFKI
-654 TSLQN
+654 TSRQN

-694 DDFSKIALG
+694 DDFSKIA
-703 SEFDID
+703 
-709 VSMNNNASIKDVSFT
+709 
-724 SSDSSVISISQNGVG
+724 
-739 KAKKVGKST
+739 
-748 ITVTP
+748 
-753 ISNPSLKKTKQIQ
+753 
-766 VVDTVSPFTINSKVF
+766 
-781 KAETFNSIDDGK
+781 
-793 RYEAKLFYGK
+793 
-803 NYKIGITTKEK
+803 
-814 VSCKNLSFECM
+814 
-825 DSSGNKTNNIV
+825 
-836 SVDKFGN
+836 
-843 ISLLDIG
+843 
-850 KTTLK
+850 
-855 VTLGSDD
+855 LGSDD

-956 GIDFGGYMTTIAIFL
+956 GIDFAGYMTTIAIFL

>member
-1 MTTAKKHNVFKNIV
+1 M
-15 QYLFLLLYIVCAVL
+15 
-29 IFVESAMPGSKS
+29 
-41 AKQSNDFTGL
+41 
-51 FEDEINDNY
+51 
-60 DSQRIKEIK
+60 
-69 DFGVSFYKDKDESI
+69 
-83 ILDLS
+83 
-88 NSTFYVGDT
+88 
-97 IYYNFTYIPQD
+97 
-108 TSFKGIN
+108 
-115 IDCDSSFATI
+115 
-125 GADNSITFIKES
+125 
-137 PSLEL
+137 
-142 TFTASKNSKL
+142 TFTASKNSNL

-165 TSIEIT
+165 TSIVIT
-171 NKPSGDETFYVGQ
+171 NKPSSDETFYVGQ

-192 EPSNVTYTRVAFSSS
+192 EPSNVTYTTVAFSSS

-224 SGRAIIY
+224 SGTAIIY
-231 AKINELEDST
+231 AKINKFVDST
-241 TFTVKDKIVQTV
+241 TFIVKDKIVQTI

-267 SMGDSISVSIKYSPA
+267 SMGDSISVSIRYSPA
-282 NATFDL
+282 NATFD
-288 NSTNIQFPSVDGI
+288 STNIQFPSVDGI
-301 SFKLI
+301 FFESI
-306 KSNRIKITSNKNEN
+306 KSNQIKITSKDDKNEN

-345 DVDVIEKSKLTSD
+345 DVDVIEKSKLNID

-364 LKTFYTPSIHTNS
+364 LKTSYTPSIHTNS

-404 NNYEIEYDSTKLT
+404 NNYKIEYDSTKLT
-417 CLSHSYNSFTFK
+417 CLSQSYKSFTFK
-429 AKTYSDVSGQ
+429 AKTYSDVNGQ
-439 IKFYVDKDKHD
+439 IKFYVDKFD
-450 TSNAIVFNYQYQND
+450 TSNAIFFNYKYQKD
-464 LQTGSVSGISLGSY
+464 VQAGSVSGISLGSY

-486 NELLVN
+486 NELLVK
-492 QAYDNVFSNISIEP
+492 QKYDNVFSNISIEP

-524 VELVE
+524 VKLSE

-538 NNQTGNVKFR
+538 YNQTGNVKFR
-548 FVSKLDNSITE
+548 FRSKLDNSISE

-585 SIISVDYHDYKA
+585 STISVDYHDYKA

-611 TKNDEF
+611 TKNDEV
-617 LFDDGTYFISSNND
+617 LFDDVTYSISSNND

-643 ANKKGRTSFKI
+643 ANKKGSTSFKI
-654 TSLQN
+654 TSLQS

-669 VNFIDIDSFDVVYN
+669 VNFIDVDSFDVVYN

-739 KAKKVGKST
+739 KAKKVGKSI

-937 FSELTQFYTPNR
+937 FSELTQLYTPNR

>member
-137 PSLEL
+137 PFLEL

-207 DDTIC
+207 DDAIC

-224 SGRAIIY
+224 SGTAIIY
-231 AKINELEDST
+231 AKINELEVST

-282 NATFDL
+282 NATF
-288 NSTNIQFPSVDGI
+288 TNIHFPSVDGI
-301 SFKLI
+301 TFKSI

-404 NNYEIEYDSTKLT
+404 NNYKIEYDSTKLT

-439 IKFYVDKDKHD
+439 IKFYVDKFD
-450 TSNAIVFNYQYQND
+450 TSDAIVFNYQYQND
-464 LQTGSVSGISLGSY
+464 VQAGSVSGISLGSY

-492 QAYDNVFSNISIEP
+492 QTYDNVFSNISIEP

-512 GWTVSIIEGENL
+512 GWTVSIIEGKNL
-524 VELVE
+524 VKLFE

-538 NNQTGNVKFR
+538 NNQTGNVKFK
-548 FVSKLDNSITE
+548 FVSKLDNSISE

-585 SIISVDYHDYKA
+585 STISVDYHDYKA

-611 TKNDEF
+611 TKMMSFYLMTEPI
-617 LFDDGTYFISSNND
+617 LFH
-631 NVVCNDDKLIFF
+631 
-643 ANKKGRTSFKI
+643 
-654 TSLQN
+654 Q
-659 DLLSFDFTID
+659 
-669 VNFIDIDSFDVVYN
+669 
-683 AGYYPGDNKGL
+683 
-694 DDFSKIALG
+694 
-703 SEFDID
+703 
-709 VSMNNNASIKDVSFT
+709 
-724 SSDSSVISISQNGVG
+724 
-739 KAKKVGKST
+739 
-748 ITVTP
+748 
-753 ISNPSLKKTKQIQ
+753 
-766 VVDTVSPFTINSKVF
+766 
-781 KAETFNSIDDGK
+781 
-793 RYEAKLFYGK
+793 
-803 NYKIGITTKEK
+803 ITTM
-814 VSCKNLSFECM
+814 LYATM
-825 DSSGNKTNNIV
+825 TN
-836 SVDKFGN
+836 
-843 ISLLDIG
+843 
-850 KTTLK
+850 
-855 VTLGSDD
+855 
-862 TLVKYSVYIDLTI
+862 
-875 DRDISVMFSSLA
+875 
-887 KKLRKLVGHYLLFA
+887 
-901 VFAFLSVVFI
+901 
-911 FLATN
+911 
-916 KIKTMLIGL
+916 
-925 GISSVLGFCVAG
+925 
-937 FSELTQFYTPNR
+937 
-949 SAQWRDV
+949 
-956 GIDFGGYMTTIAIFL
+956 
-971 ICVGIWELI
+971 
-980 KYLARRR
+980 
-987 KNKVKKE
+987 

>member
-1 MTTAKKHNVFKNIV
+1 
-15 QYLFLLLYIVCAVL
+15 
-29 IFVESAMPGSKS
+29 
-41 AKQSNDFTGL
+41 
-51 FEDEINDNY
+51 
-60 DSQRIKEIK
+60 
-69 DFGVSFYKDKDESI
+69 
-83 ILDLS
+83 
-88 NSTFYVGDT
+88 
-97 IYYNFTYIPQD
+97 
-108 TSFKGIN
+108 
-115 IDCDSSFATI
+115 
-125 GADNSITFIKES
+125 
-137 PSLEL
+137 
-142 TFTASKNSKL
+142 
-152 IKKFSIAV
+152 
-160 DPVLA
+160 
-165 TSIEIT
+165 
-171 NKPSGDETFYVGQ
+171 
-184 SYTLKTHI
+184 
-192 EPSNVTYTRVAFSSS
+192 
-207 DDTIC
+207 
-212 SVDSDG
+212 
-218 RVEFKK
+218 
-224 SGRAIIY
+224 
-231 AKINELEDST
+231 
-241 TFTVKDKIVQTV
+241 
-253 EVESISVNTKYELY
+253 
-267 SMGDSISVSIKYSPA
+267 MGDSISVSIKYSPA
-282 NATFDL
+282 NATFD
-288 NSTNIQFPSVDGI
+288 STKIEFPSVDGI
-301 SFKLI
+301 FFKPI
-306 KSNRIKITSNKNEN
+306 KSNQIKITSKDEN

-332 LKKDG
+332 G

-358 QIDTSK
+358 QIDKSK
-364 LKTFYTPSIHTNS
+364 LKTSYTPLIHTNS

-385 DSFSISIPYKNINP
+385 DSFSISIPYKNINS

-404 NNYEIEYDSTKLT
+404 NNYKIEYDPTRLT
-417 CLSHSYNSFTFK
+417 CLSQSYKSFTFK
-429 AKTYSDVSGQ
+429 AKTDSDVSGE
-439 IKFYVDKDKHD
+439 IKFYVDKFD
-450 TSNAIVFNYQYQND
+450 TSNAIVFIYQYQKD
-464 LQTGSVSGISLGSY
+464 VQPGSVSGISLGSY

-492 QAYDNVFSNISIEP
+492 QTYDDVFSNISIEP

-512 GWTVSIIEGENL
+512 GWTVSIIEGKNL
-524 VELVE
+524 VKLVE
-529 SNNQYSITT
+529 SNNQYSIKT

-548 FVSKLDNSITE
+548 FVSKLDNSISE

-573 VYDEGHNLLSND
+573 VYDEGHNLLSNH
-585 SIISVDYHDYKA
+585 STISVDYHDYKA

-611 TKNDEF
+611 TKNDEV
-617 LFDDGTYFISSNND
+617 LFDDGTYSISSNND

-643 ANKKGRTSFKI
+643 ANKKGSTSFKI
-654 TSLQN
+654 TSHQN

-916 KIKTMLIGL
+916 KIKTMLISL

-937 FSELTQFYTPNR
+937 FSELAQLYTPNR

-956 GIDFGGYMTTIAIFL
+956 GIDFAGYMTTIAIFL

-987 KNKVKKE
+987 KNKVKKRIK

>member
-1 MTTAKKHNVFKNIV
+1 MTTVKKHNVFKNIV

-125 GADNSITFIKES
+125 GADNSITFIKENS
-137 PSLEL
+137 SLEL
-142 TFTASKNSKL
+142 TFTASKNSNL

-171 NKPSGDETFYVGQ
+171 NKPSNDETFYVGQ
-184 SYTLKTHI
+184 SYTLKTHL
-192 EPSNVTYTRVAFSSS
+192 EPSNVTYTTVAFSSS
-207 DDTIC
+207 DDSIC

-224 SGRAIIY
+224 SGEAIIY
-231 AKINELEDST
+231 AKINKFEDST
-241 TFTVKDKIVQTV
+241 TFIVKDKIVQMV
-253 EVESISVNTKYELY
+253 EVESILVNTKYELY

-282 NATFDL
+282 NATFD
-288 NSTNIQFPSVDGI
+288 STNIQFPSVDGI
-301 SFKLI
+301 SFKSI
-306 KSNRIKITSNKNEN
+306 KSNQIKITSENEN
-320 KSNSFKDLKLSY
+320 KSYSFKDLKLSY

-345 DVDVIEKSKLTSD
+345 DVDVIEKSKLNID

-364 LKTFYTPSIHTNS
+364 LKTSYTPLIHTNS

-385 DSFSISIPYKNINP
+385 DSFSISIPYKNINS

-404 NNYEIEYDSTKLT
+404 NNYKIEYDSTRLI
-417 CLSHSYNSFTFK
+417 CSSQSYKSFTFK

-439 IKFYVDKDKHD
+439 IKFYVDKLD
-450 TSNAIVFNYQYQND
+450 TSNAIVFTYQYQND
-464 LQTGSVSGISLGSY
+464 LQAGSVSGISLGSY

-492 QAYDNVFSNISIEP
+492 QTYDNVFSNISIEP

-524 VELVE
+524 VELAE

-538 NNQTGNVKFR
+538 NNQTGKVKFR
-548 FVSKLDNSITE
+548 FVSKLDNSISE
-559 DLIFSIVDKPNTMR
+559 DLIFCIVDKPNIMR

-585 SIISVDYHDYKA
+585 STISVDYHDYKA

-617 LFDDGTYFISSNND
+617 LFDDGTYSISSNND

-643 ANKKGRTSFKI
+643 ANKKGSTSFKI

-669 VNFIDIDSFDVVYN
+669 VNFIDIDSLDVVYN

-724 SSDSSVISISQNGVG
+724 SSNSSVISISQNGVG

-781 KAETFNSIDDGK
+781 KAETFKSIDDGK

-814 VSCKNLSFECM
+814 VSCKNLNFECV

-916 KIKTMLIGL
+916 KIKTMLISL

>member
-115 IDCDSSFATI
+115 IGCDSSFATI

-137 PSLEL
+137 QSLEL

-165 TSIEIT
+165 TSIVIT
-171 NKPSGDETFYVGQ
+171 NKPSSKETFYVGQ

-192 EPSNVTYTRVAFSSS
+192 EPSNVTYTTVAFSSS

-218 RVEFKK
+218 RIEFKK
-224 SGRAIIY
+224 SGTAIIY
-231 AKINELEDST
+231 AKINKFEDST
-241 TFTVKDKIVQTV
+241 TFIVKDKIVQAV

-267 SMGDSISVSIKYSPA
+267 SMGDSISVSIRYSPV
-282 NATFDL
+282 NATFD
-288 NSTNIQFPSVDGI
+288 STNIQFPSVDGI
-301 SFKLI
+301 SFKSI
-306 KSNRIKITSNKNEN
+306 KINQIKITSKNEN

-345 DVDVIEKSKLTSD
+345 DVDVIEKSKLTYD

-364 LKTFYTPSIHTNS
+364 LKTSYTPSIHTNS

-385 DSFSISIPYKNINP
+385 DSFSISIPYKNINS

-404 NNYEIEYDSTKLT
+404 NNYKIEYDSTKLT
-417 CLSHSYNSFTFK
+417 CLSQSYKSFTFK
-429 AKTYSDVSGQ
+429 AKTDSDVSGQ
-439 IKFYVDKDKHD
+439 IEFYVDKFD
-450 TSNAIVFNYQYQND
+450 TSNAIVFTYQYQND
-464 LQTGSVSGISLGSY
+464 IQAGSVSGISLGSY

-492 QAYDNVFSNISIEP
+492 QIYDNVFPNISIEP

-512 GWTVSIIEGENL
+512 GWTVSIIEGKNL
-524 VELVE
+524 VKLSE

-538 NNQTGNVKFR
+538 YNQTGNVKFR
-548 FVSKLDNSITE
+548 FVSKLDNSISE
-559 DLIFSIVDKPNTMR
+559 DLIFSIVDKPNVMR

-585 SIISVDYHDYKA
+585 STISVDYHDYKA

-611 TKNDEF
+611 TKNDEV

-643 ANKKGRTSFKI
+643 ANKKGSTSFKI
-654 TSLQN
+654 TSL
-659 DLLSFDFTID
+659 
-669 VNFIDIDSFDVVYN
+669 
-683 AGYYPGDNKGL
+683 
-694 DDFSKIALG
+694 
-703 SEFDID
+703 
-709 VSMNNNASIKDVSFT
+709 
-724 SSDSSVISISQNGVG
+724 
-739 KAKKVGKST
+739 
-748 ITVTP
+748 
-753 ISNPSLKKTKQIQ
+753 
-766 VVDTVSPFTINSKVF
+766 
-781 KAETFNSIDDGK
+781 
-793 RYEAKLFYGK
+793 
-803 NYKIGITTKEK
+803 
-814 VSCKNLSFECM
+814 
-825 DSSGNKTNNIV
+825 
-836 SVDKFGN
+836 
-843 ISLLDIG
+843 
-850 KTTLK
+850 
-855 VTLGSDD
+855 
-862 TLVKYSVYIDLTI
+862 
-875 DRDISVMFSSLA
+875 
-887 KKLRKLVGHYLLFA
+887 
-901 VFAFLSVVFI
+901 
-911 FLATN
+911 
-916 KIKTMLIGL
+916 
-925 GISSVLGFCVAG
+925 
-937 FSELTQFYTPNR
+937 
-949 SAQWRDV
+949 
-956 GIDFGGYMTTIAIFL
+956 
-971 ICVGIWELI
+971 
-980 KYLARRR
+980 
-987 KNKVKKE
+987 

>member
-137 PSLEL
+137 SSLEL

-165 TSIEIT
+165 TSIVIT
-171 NKPSGDETFYVGQ
+171 NKPSNNETFYVGQ

-192 EPSNVTYTRVAFSSS
+192 EPSNVTYTTVAFSSS

-224 SGRAIIY
+224 SGTAIIY
-231 AKINELEDST
+231 AKINKFEDST
-241 TFTVKDKIVQTV
+241 PFIVKDKIVQMV
-253 EVESISVNTKYELY
+253 EVESISVNTKYKLY
-267 SMGDSISVSIKYSPA
+267 SMGDSISVSIRYSPA
-282 NATFDL
+282 NATFD
-288 NSTNIQFPSVDGI
+288 STKIRFPSVDGI
-301 SFKLI
+301 FFKSI
-306 KSNRIKITSNKNEN
+306 KSNQIKITSKDEN

-332 LKKDG
+332 G

-345 DVDVIEKSKLTSD
+345 DVDVIEKSKLTYD

-364 LKTFYTPSIHTNS
+364 LKSFYSPSIHTNS

-404 NNYEIEYDSTKLT
+404 NNYKIEYDSTKLT
-417 CLSHSYNSFTFK
+417 CLNQSYKFFTFK
-429 AKTYSDVSGQ
+429 AKTDSDVSGQ
-439 IKFYVDKDKHD
+439 IKFYVDKDN
-450 TSNAIVFNYQYQND
+450 TSDAIFFNYKYQND
-464 LQTGSVSGISLGSY
+464 IQAGSVSGISLGSY

-492 QAYDNVFSNISIEP
+492 QTYDNVFSNISIEP

-512 GWTVSIIEGENL
+512 GWTVSIIEGKNL

-529 SNNQYSITT
+529 SNNQYSINT

-548 FVSKLDNSITE
+548 FVSKLDNSISE

-573 VYDEGHNLLSND
+573 VYDEGHNLLSNN
-585 SIISVDYHDYKA
+585 STISVDYHAYKA

-611 TKNDEF
+611 TKNDEV
-617 LFDDGTYFISSNND
+617 LFDDGTYSISSNND

-643 ANKKGRTSFKI
+643 ANKKGSTSFEI
-654 TSLQN
+654 SSLQN

-669 VNFIDIDSFDVVYN
+669 VNFIDVDSFDVVYN

-766 VVDTVSPFTINSKVF
+766 VVDTVSPFTINNKVF

-793 RYEAKLFYGK
+793 RYEANLFYGK

-925 GISSVLGFCVAG
+925 GISSALGFCVAG
-937 FSELTQFYTPNR
+937 FSELAQFYTPNR

>member
-1 MTTAKKHNVFKNIV
+1 M
-15 QYLFLLLYIVCAVL
+15 
-29 IFVESAMPGSKS
+29 
-41 AKQSNDFTGL
+41 
-51 FEDEINDNY
+51 
-60 DSQRIKEIK
+60 
-69 DFGVSFYKDKDESI
+69 
-83 ILDLS
+83 
-88 NSTFYVGDT
+88 
-97 IYYNFTYIPQD
+97 
-108 TSFKGIN
+108 
-115 IDCDSSFATI
+115 
-125 GADNSITFIKES
+125 
-137 PSLEL
+137 

-171 NKPSGDETFYVGQ
+171 NKPFSDETFYVGQ

-192 EPSNVTYTRVAFSSS
+192 EPSNVTYTTVAFSSS

-224 SGRAIIY
+224 SGTAIIY
-231 AKINELEDST
+231 AKINKFENSA
-241 TFTVKDKIVQTV
+241 TFIVKDKIVQTV

-267 SMGDSISVSIKYSPA
+267 SMGDSISVSIRYSPA
-282 NATFDL
+282 NATFD
-288 NSTNIQFPSVDGI
+288 STNIQFPSVDGI
-301 SFKLI
+301 FFKSI
-306 KSNRIKITSNKNEN
+306 KSNQIKITSKDEN

-345 DVDVIEKSKLTSD
+345 DVDVIEKSKLTYD

-364 LKTFYTPSIHTNS
+364 LKTSYTPSIHTNS

-385 DSFSISIPYKNINP
+385 DSFSISIPYKNINS

-404 NNYEIEYDSTKLT
+404 NNYKIDYDSTKLT
-417 CLSHSYNSFTFK
+417 CLNQTYKSFTFK
-429 AKTYSDVSGQ
+429 AKTDSDVSGQ
-439 IKFYVDKDKHD
+439 IKFYVDKFD
-450 TSNAIVFNYQYQND
+450 TSNAIVFTYQYQKD
-464 LQTGSVSGISLGSY
+464 TQTGSVSGISLGSY

-486 NELLVN
+486 NELLVK
-492 QAYDNVFSNISIEP
+492 QKYDNVFSNISIEP

-548 FVSKLDNSITE
+548 FVSKLDNSISE

-573 VYDEGHNLLSND
+573 VYDEGHNLLSNH
-585 SIISVDYHDYKA
+585 STISVDYHAYKA
-597 LNVEFAFNRQFKDG
+597 LNVEFAFDRQFKDG
-611 TKNDEF
+611 TKNDEV

-643 ANKKGRTSFKI
+643 ANKKGSTSFKI

-748 ITVTP
+748 ITITP

-766 VVDTVSPFTINSKVF
+766 VVDTVSPFTINNKVF

-793 RYEAKLFYGK
+793 KYEAKLFYGK

-925 GISSVLGFCVAG
+925 GISSALGFCVAG

-956 GIDFGGYMTTIAIFL
+956 GIDFAGYMTTILIFL

-987 KNKVKKE
+987 KNKAKKE

>member
-137 PSLEL
+137 SSLEL

-165 TSIEIT
+165 TSIKIT
-171 NKPSGDETFYVGQ
+171 NKPSSKETFYVGQ

-192 EPSNVTYTRVAFSSS
+192 EPSNVTYTTVAFSSS

-224 SGRAIIY
+224 SGAAIIY
-231 AKINELEDST
+231 AKINKFEDST
-241 TFTVKDKIVQTV
+241 TFIVKDKIVQMV
-253 EVESISVNTKYELY
+253 EVESISLNTKYELY

-282 NATFDL
+282 NATFDS
-288 NSTNIQFPSVDGI
+288 NNIQFPSVDGI
-301 SFKLI
+301 SFKSI
-306 KSNRIKITSNKNEN
+306 KSNQIKITSNKNEN

-332 LKKDG
+332 G

-345 DVDVIEKSKLTSD
+345 DVDVIEKSKLTYD

-364 LKTFYTPSIHTNS
+364 LKSSYTPSIHTNS
-377 HYSNIVTI
+377 YYSNIVTI

-404 NNYEIEYDSTKLT
+404 NNYKIDYDSTKLT
-417 CLSHSYNSFTFK
+417 CLSQSYKSFTFK

-439 IKFYVDKDKHD
+439 IKFYVDKFD
-450 TSNAIVFNYQYQND
+450 TSNAIVFTYQYQKD
-464 LQTGSVSGISLGSY
+464 TQTGSVSGISLGSY

-492 QAYDNVFSNISIEP
+492 QTYDNVFSNISIEP

-524 VELVE
+524 VKLVE
-529 SNNQYSITT
+529 ANNQYSITT

-548 FVSKLDNSITE
+548 FVSKLDNSISE

-573 VYDEGHNLLSND
+573 VYDEGHNLLSNH
-585 SIISVDYHDYKA
+585 STISVDYHAYKA
-597 LNVEFAFNRQFKDG
+597 LNVEFAFDRQFKDG
-611 TKNDEF
+611 TKNDEV
-617 LFDDGTYFISSNND
+617 LFDDGTYSISSNND

-643 ANKKGRTSFKI
+643 ANKKGSTSFEI

-748 ITVTP
+748 ITITP

-766 VVDTVSPFTINSKVF
+766 VVDTVSPFTINNKVF

-956 GIDFGGYMTTIAIFL
+956 GIDFAGYMTTILIFL

>member
-1 MTTAKKHNVFKNIV
+1 M
-15 QYLFLLLYIVCAVL
+15 
-29 IFVESAMPGSKS
+29 
-41 AKQSNDFTGL
+41 
-51 FEDEINDNY
+51 
-60 DSQRIKEIK
+60 
-69 DFGVSFYKDKDESI
+69 
-83 ILDLS
+83 
-88 NSTFYVGDT
+88 
-97 IYYNFTYIPQD
+97 
-108 TSFKGIN
+108 
-115 IDCDSSFATI
+115 
-125 GADNSITFIKES
+125 
-137 PSLEL
+137 
-142 TFTASKNSKL
+142 TFTASKNSNL

-165 TSIEIT
+165 TSIVIT
-171 NKPSGDETFYVGQ
+171 NKPSSDETFYVGQ

-192 EPSNVTYTRVAFSSS
+192 EPNNVTYTTVAFSSS

-224 SGRAIIY
+224 SGTAIIY

-241 TFTVKDKIVQTV
+241 TFIVKDKIVQTV

-267 SMGDSISVSIKYSPA
+267 SMGDSISVSIEYSPV
-282 NATFDL
+282 NATFD
-288 NSTNIQFPSVDGI
+288 STNIQFPSVDGI
-301 SFKLI
+301 SFKSI
-306 KSNRIKITSNKNEN
+306 KSNQIKITSKNEN

-364 LKTFYTPSIHTNS
+364 LKTSYTPSIHTNS

-385 DSFSISIPYKNINP
+385 DSFSISIPYKNINS

-404 NNYEIEYDSTKLT
+404 NNYKIDYDSTKLI
-417 CLSHSYNSFTFK
+417 CSSQSYKSFTFK

-439 IKFYVDKDKHD
+439 VKFYVDKFD
-450 TSNAIVFNYQYQND
+450 TSNAIVFTYQYQND
-464 LQTGSVSGISLGSY
+464 FQTGSVSGISLGSY

-492 QAYDNVFSNISIEP
+492 QTYDNVFSNISIEP
-506 VSFKYS
+506 VGFKYS
-512 GWTVSIIEGENL
+512 GWTVSIIEGKNL

-548 FVSKLDNSITE
+548 FVSKLDNSISE

-585 SIISVDYHDYKA
+585 STISVDYHDYKA

-611 TKNDEF
+611 TKNDEV
-617 LFDDGTYFISSNND
+617 LFDDGTYSISSNND

-643 ANKKGRTSFKI
+643 ANKKGSTSFKI

-683 AGYYPGDNKGL
+683 AGYYLGDNKGL

-825 DSSGNKTNNIV
+825 DSSGNKTNDIV

-937 FSELTQFYTPNR
+937 LVN
-949 SAQWRDV
+949 
-956 GIDFGGYMTTIAIFL
+956 
-971 ICVGIWELI
+971 
-980 KYLARRR
+980 
-987 KNKVKKE
+987 

>member
-1 MTTAKKHNVFKNIV
+1 
-15 QYLFLLLYIVCAVL
+15 
-29 IFVESAMPGSKS
+29 MPGSKS

-142 TFTASKNSKL
+142 TFTASKNSNL

-171 NKPSGDETFYVGQ
+171 NKPSSKETFYVGQ

-192 EPSNVTYTRVAFSSS
+192 EPSNVTYTTVAFSSS

-224 SGRAIIY
+224 SGEAIIY
-231 AKINELEDST
+231 AKINKFEDYT
-241 TFTVKDKIVQTV
+241 TFNVKDKIVQTV

-282 NATFDL
+282 NATFD
-288 NSTNIQFPSVDGI
+288 STYIHFPSVDGI
-301 SFKLI
+301 SFKPI
-306 KSNRIKITSNKNEN
+306 KSNQIKITSNKNEN

-332 LKKDG
+332 LKKDE
-337 SKIETNSF
+337 SKIETKIETNSF
-345 DVDVIEKSKLTSD
+345 DVYVKEKSKLNID
-358 QIDTSK
+358 QIDKSK
-364 LKTFYTPSIHTNS
+364 LKTSYTPLIHTNS

-385 DSFSISIPYKNINP
+385 DSFSISIPYKNINS

-404 NNYEIEYDSTKLT
+404 NNYKIEYDSTRLT
-417 CLSHSYNSFTFK
+417 CLSHSYKSFTFK
-429 AKTYSDVSGQ
+429 AKTDSDVSGQ
-439 IKFYVDKDKHD
+439 IKFYVDKDD
-450 TSNAIVFNYQYQND
+450 TSNAIFFTYQYQND
-464 LQTGSVSGISLGSY
+464 VQAGSVSGISLGSY

-492 QAYDNVFSNISIEP
+492 QKYDNVFSNISIEP

-512 GWTVSIIEGENL
+512 GWTVSIIEGKNLVKL
-524 VELVE
+524 VEL
-529 SNNQYSITT
+529 NNQYSITT

-548 FVSKLDNSITE
+548 FVSKLDNSISK

-573 VYDEGHNLLSND
+573 VYDEGHNLLSNH
-585 SIISVDYHDYKA
+585 STISVDYHAYKA

-611 TKNDEF
+611 AKNDEV
-617 LFDDGTYFISSNND
+617 LLDDGTYSISSNND

-643 ANKKGRTSFKI
+643 ANKKGSTSFKI
-654 TSLQN
+654 SSLQN

-766 VVDTVSPFTINSKVF
+766 VVDTVSPFTINNKVF

-814 VSCKNLSFECM
+814 VLCKNLSFECM

-843 ISLLDIG
+843 ISLLAIG

-855 VTLGSDD
+855 VSLGSDD

-916 KIKTMLIGL
+916 KIKTMLISL

-937 FSELTQFYTPNR
+937 FSELAQLYTPNR

-956 GIDFGGYMTTIAIFL
+956 GIDFAGYMTTIAIFL

-980 KYLARRR
+980 KYLVRRR

>member
-125 GADNSITFIKES
+125 GADNSITFIKENS
-137 PSLEL
+137 SLEL
-142 TFTASKNSKL
+142 TFTASKNSNL

-165 TSIEIT
+165 TSIVIT
-171 NKPSGDETFYVGQ
+171 NKPLSGETFYVGQ

-192 EPSNVTYTRVAFSSS
+192 EPSNVTYTTVAFSSS
-207 DDTIC
+207 NDTIC

-224 SGRAIIY
+224 SGTAIIY
-231 AKINELEDST
+231 AKINKFVDST
-241 TFTVKDKIVQTV
+241 TFIVKDKIVQTV

-267 SMGDSISVSIKYSPA
+267 SMGDSISVSIRYSPA
-282 NATFDL
+282 NATFD
-288 NSTNIQFPSVDGI
+288 STNIQFPSVVGI
-301 SFKLI
+301 SFKPI
-306 KSNRIKITSNKNEN
+306 KGNQIKITSDENEN
-320 KSNSFKDLKLSY
+320 KSYSFKDLKLSY
-332 LKKDG
+332 G

-345 DVDVIEKSKLTSD
+345 DVDVIEKSKLTFD

-364 LKTFYTPSIHTNS
+364 LKTSYTPSIHTNS

-404 NNYEIEYDSTKLT
+404 NNYKIEYDSTKLT
-417 CLSHSYNSFTFK
+417 CLSQSYKSFTFK
-429 AKTYSDVSGQ
+429 AKTDSDVSGQ
-439 IKFYVDKDKHD
+439 IKFYVDKFD
-450 TSNAIVFNYQYQND
+450 TSNAIVFTYQYQND
-464 LQTGSVSGISLGSY
+464 IQAGSVSGISLGNY

-486 NELLVN
+486 NELLVKRT
-492 QAYDNVFSNISIEP
+492 YDNVFSNISIEP

-512 GWTVSIIEGENL
+512 GWTVSIIEGKNL
-524 VELVE
+524 VGLGE

-538 NNQTGNVKFR
+538 NNQTGKVKFR
-548 FVSKLDNSITE
+548 FVSKLDNSISE

-573 VYDEGHNLLSND
+573 VYDEGHNILSNH
-585 SIISVDYHDYKA
+585 STISVDYHDYKA

-611 TKNDEF
+611 TKNDEV
-617 LFDDGTYFISSNND
+617 LFDDGTYSISSNND
-631 NVVCNDDKLIFF
+631 NVVCNDNKLIFF
-643 ANKKGRTSFKI
+643 ANKKGSTSFKI

-709 VSMNNNASIKDVSFT
+709 VSMNTNASIKDVSFT

-739 KAKKVGKST
+739 KAKKVGKSI

-916 KIKTMLIGL
+916 KIKTMLISL
-925 GISSVLGFCVAG
+925 GISSALGFCVAG
-937 FSELTQFYTPNR
+937 FSELAQFYTPNR

-956 GIDFGGYMTTIAIFL
+956 GIDFAGYMTTIAIFL

-987 KNKVKKE
+987 KSRVKKE

>member
-115 IDCDSSFATI
+115 IDCDCSFATI

-165 TSIEIT
+165 TSIVIT
-171 NKPSGDETFYVGQ
+171 NKPSSKETFYVGQ

-192 EPSNVTYTRVAFSSS
+192 EPSNVTYTTVAFSSS

-224 SGRAIIY
+224 SGTAIIY

-241 TFTVKDKIVQTV
+241 NFIVKDKIVQTV

-267 SMGDSISVSIKYSPA
+267 SMGDSISVNIEYSPV
-282 NATFDL
+282 NATFD
-288 NSTNIQFPSVDGI
+288 STVIQFPSVHGI
-301 SFKLI
+301 SFKSI
-306 KSNRIKITSNKNEN
+306 KSNQFTITSNKNEN

-345 DVDVIEKSKLTSD
+345 DVDVIEKSKLTYD

-364 LKTFYTPSIHTNS
+364 LKTSYIPSIHTNF

-404 NNYEIEYDSTKLT
+404 NNYKIDYDSTKLT
-417 CLSHSYNSFTFK
+417 CLSQSYKFFTFK
-429 AKTYSDVSGQ
+429 AKTDSDVSGQ
-439 IKFYVDKDKHD
+439 IKFYVDKDNTFD
-450 TSNAIVFNYQYQND
+450 AIFFNYKYQND
-464 LQTGSVSGISLGSY
+464 IQAGSVSGISLGSY
-478 FSSNESDK
+478 FSSDESDK

-492 QAYDNVFSNISIEP
+492 QTYNDVFSDISIEP

-512 GWTVSIIEGENL
+512 GWTASIIEGENL
-524 VELVE
+524 VEFVE
-529 SNNQYSITT
+529 SNNQYSIIT

-548 FVSKLDNSITE
+548 FVSKLDNSISE
-559 DLIFSIVDKPNTMR
+559 DLIFSIVDKPNVMR

-585 SIISVDYHDYKA
+585 STISVDYHDYKA

-611 TKNDEF
+611 TKNDEV

-631 NVVCNDDKLIFF
+631 NVVCNHDKLIFF
-643 ANKKGRTSFKI
+643 ANKKGSTSFKI
-654 TSLQN
+654 TSRQN

-739 KAKKVGKST
+739 KAKKVGKSI

>member
-142 TFTASKNSKL
+142 TFTASKNSNL

-171 NKPSGDETFYVGQ
+171 NKPSSDETFYVGQ

-207 DDTIC
+207 DDAIC

-224 SGRAIIY
+224 SGTAIIY
-231 AKINELEDST
+231 AKINELEVST

-267 SMGDSISVSIKYSPA
+267 SMGDSISVSIEYSPA
-282 NATFDL
+282 NATF
-288 NSTNIQFPSVDGI
+288 TNIHFPSVDGI
-301 SFKLI
+301 FFESI

-417 CLSHSYNSFTFK
+417 CLSHFYNSFTFK

-439 IKFYVDKDKHD
+439 IKFYVDKFD
-450 TSNAIVFNYQYQND
+450 TSDAIVFNYQYQND
-464 LQTGSVSGISLGSY
+464 IQTGSVSGISLGSY
-478 FSSNESDK
+478 FSSSESDK

-548 FVSKLDNSITE
+548 FVSKLDNSISE
-559 DLIFSIVDKPNTMR
+559 DLILSIVDKPNTMR

-585 SIISVDYHDYKA
+585 STISVDYHDYKA

-617 LFDDGTYFISSNND
+617 LFDDGTYSISSNND

-643 ANKKGRTSFKI
+643 ANKKGSTSFKI

-724 SSDSSVISISQNGVG
+724 SSDSSVISINQNGVG

>member
-1 MTTAKKHNVFKNIV
+1 
-15 QYLFLLLYIVCAVL
+15 
-29 IFVESAMPGSKS
+29 
-41 AKQSNDFTGL
+41 
-51 FEDEINDNY
+51 
-60 DSQRIKEIK
+60 
-69 DFGVSFYKDKDESI
+69 
-83 ILDLS
+83 
-88 NSTFYVGDT
+88 
-97 IYYNFTYIPQD
+97 
-108 TSFKGIN
+108 
-115 IDCDSSFATI
+115 
-125 GADNSITFIKES
+125 
-137 PSLEL
+137 
-142 TFTASKNSKL
+142 
-152 IKKFSIAV
+152 
-160 DPVLA
+160 
-165 TSIEIT
+165 
-171 NKPSGDETFYVGQ
+171 
-184 SYTLKTHI
+184 
-192 EPSNVTYTRVAFSSS
+192 
-207 DDTIC
+207 
-212 SVDSDG
+212 
-218 RVEFKK
+218 
-224 SGRAIIY
+224 
-231 AKINELEDST
+231 
-241 TFTVKDKIVQTV
+241 
-253 EVESISVNTKYELY
+253 
-267 SMGDSISVSIKYSPA
+267 
-282 NATFDL
+282 
-288 NSTNIQFPSVDGI
+288 
-301 SFKLI
+301 
-306 KSNRIKITSNKNEN
+306 
-320 KSNSFKDLKLSY
+320 
-332 LKKDG
+332 
-337 SKIETNSF
+337 
-345 DVDVIEKSKLTSD
+345 
-358 QIDTSK
+358 
-364 LKTFYTPSIHTNS
+364 
-377 HYSNIVTI
+377 
-385 DSFSISIPYKNINP
+385 
-399 KAYLL
+399 
-404 NNYEIEYDSTKLT
+404 
-417 CLSHSYNSFTFK
+417 
-429 AKTYSDVSGQ
+429 
-439 IKFYVDKDKHD
+439 
-450 TSNAIVFNYQYQND
+450 
-464 LQTGSVSGISLGSY
+464 
-478 FSSNESDK
+478 
-486 NELLVN
+486 
-492 QAYDNVFSNISIEP
+492 
-506 VSFKYS
+506 
-512 GWTVSIIEGENL
+512 
-524 VELVE
+524 
-529 SNNQYSITT
+529 
-538 NNQTGNVKFR
+538 
-548 FVSKLDNSITE
+548 
-559 DLIFSIVDKPNTMR
+559 MR
-573 VYDEGHNLLSND
+573 VYDEGHNLLSNH
-585 SIISVDYHDYKA
+585 STISVDYHAYKA

-611 TKNDEF
+611 TKNDEV
-617 LFDDGTYFISSNND
+617 LFDDGTYSISSNND

-643 ANKKGRTSFKI
+643 ANKKGSTSFKI

-659 DLLSFDFTID
+659 DLLSFGFTID

-937 FSELTQFYTPNR
+937 FSELAQLYTPNR

-956 GIDFGGYMTTIAIFL
+956 GIDFAGYMTTIAIFL
-971 ICVGIWELI
+971 ICVGTWELI

>member
-1 MTTAKKHNVFKNIV
+1 MTAAKKHNVFKNIV

-51 FEDEINDNY
+51 FEGEINDNY

-137 PSLEL
+137 SSLEL

-171 NKPSGDETFYVGQ
+171 NKPSNDETFYVGQ

-192 EPSNVTYTRVAFSSS
+192 EPSNVTYTTVAFSSS

-224 SGRAIIY
+224 SGTAIIY
-231 AKINELEDST
+231 AKINKFEDST
-241 TFTVKDKIVQTV
+241 TFIVKDKIVQTV
-253 EVESISVNTKYELY
+253 EVESISVNTKYQLY
-267 SMGDSISVSIKYSPA
+267 SMGDSISVSIRYTPA
-282 NATFDL
+282 NATFDS
-288 NSTNIQFPSVDGI
+288 NKIRFPSVDGI
-301 SFKLI
+301 FFKSI
-306 KSNRIKITSNKNEN
+306 KSNQIKITSKDEN

-345 DVDVIEKSKLTSD
+345 DVDVIEKSKLNID
-358 QIDTSK
+358 QIDKSK
-364 LKTFYTPSIHTNS
+364 LKTSYTPSIHTNS

-404 NNYEIEYDSTKLT
+404 NNYKIEYDSTKLT
-417 CLSHSYNSFTFK
+417 CLSQSYKSFTFK

-439 IKFYVDKDKHD
+439 IKFYVDKFD
-450 TSNAIVFNYQYQND
+450 TSNAIVFTYQYQND
-464 LQTGSVSGISLGSY
+464 TQAGFVSGISLGSY

-486 NELLVN
+486 NELLVK
-492 QAYDNVFSNISIEP
+492 QTYDNVFSNISIEP

-512 GWTVSIIEGENL
+512 GWTVSIIEGKNL
-524 VELVE
+524 VKLVE

-548 FVSKLDNSITE
+548 FFSKLDKSISE
-559 DLIFSIVDKPNTMR
+559 DLIFCIVDKPNIMR

-585 SIISVDYHDYKA
+585 STISVDYHDYKA
-597 LNVEFAFNRQFKDG
+597 LNVEFAFDRQFKDG
-611 TKNDEF
+611 TKNDEV
-617 LFDDGTYFISSNND
+617 LFDDGTYSISSNND

-643 ANKKGRTSFKI
+643 ANKKGSTSFKI

-659 DLLSFDFTID
+659 DLLSFDFTIN

-709 VSMNNNASIKDVSFT
+709 VSMNNSASIKDVSFT

-739 KAKKVGKST
+739 KAKKVGKSI

-862 TLVKYSVYIDLTI
+862 TLVKYSVSIDLTI

>member
-1 MTTAKKHNVFKNIV
+1 MTAAKKHNVFKNIV
-15 QYLFLLLYIVCAVL
+15 QNLFLLLYIVCAVL

-125 GADNSITFIKES
+125 GADNSITFIKENS
-137 PSLEL
+137 SLEL
-142 TFTASKNSKL
+142 TFTASKNSNL

-171 NKPSGDETFYVGQ
+171 NKPSNDETFYVGQ

-192 EPSNVTYTRVAFSSS
+192 EPSNVTYTTVAFSSS

-224 SGRAIIY
+224 SGTAIIY
-231 AKINELEDST
+231 AKINKFEDST
-241 TFTVKDKIVQTV
+241 TFIVKDKIVQTV
-253 EVESISVNTKYELY
+253 EVESISVNTKYQLY
-267 SMGDSISVSIKYSPA
+267 SMGDSISVSIGYSPA
-282 NATFDL
+282 NATFDS
-288 NSTNIQFPSVDGI
+288 NKIRFPSVDGI
-301 SFKLI
+301 FFKSI
-306 KSNRIKITSNKNEN
+306 KSNQIKIISKNEN

-345 DVDVIEKSKLTSD
+345 DVDVIEKLKLTSD
-358 QIDTSK
+358 KIDTSK
-364 LKTFYTPSIHTNS
+364 LKTLYTPSIHTNS
-377 HYSNIVTI
+377 HYSSKVTI

-404 NNYEIEYDSTKLT
+404 NNYKIEYDSTRLI
-417 CLSHSYNSFTFK
+417 CLSQSYESFTFK

-439 IKFYVDKDKHD
+439 IKFYVDKFD
-450 TSNAIVFNYQYQND
+450 TSNAIVFTYQYQND
-464 LQTGSVSGISLGSY
+464 LQAGSVSGISLGNY

-492 QAYDNVFSNISIEP
+492 QTYDNVFSNISIEP

-524 VELVE
+524 VKLVE
-529 SNNQYSITT
+529 SNNQYSIITY
-538 NNQTGNVKFR
+538 NQTGNVKFR
-548 FVSKLDNSITE
+548 FFSKLDDSIFE
-559 DLIFSIVDKPNTMR
+559 DLSFSIVDKPNIMR

-585 SIISVDYHDYKA
+585 STISVDYHDYKA

-611 TKNDEF
+611 TKNDEV
-617 LFDDGTYFISSNND
+617 LFDDGTYSISSNND

-643 ANKKGRTSFKI
+643 ANKKGSTSFKI

-683 AGYYPGDNKGL
+683 AGYYLGDNKGL

-793 RYEAKLFYGK
+793 RYETKLFYGK

>member
-137 PSLEL
+137 SSLEL
-142 TFTASKNSKL
+142 TFTASKNSNL

-171 NKPSGDETFYVGQ
+171 NKPSNDETFYVGQ
-184 SYTLKTHI
+184 SYTLKTHL
-192 EPSNVTYTRVAFSSS
+192 EPSNVTYTTVAFSSS

-224 SGRAIIY
+224 SGTAIIY
-231 AKINELEDST
+231 AKINELEVST
-241 TFTVKDKIVQTV
+241 TFIVKDKIVQTV

-267 SMGDSISVSIKYSPA
+267 SMGDSISVSIRYSPA
-282 NATFDL
+282 NATFDS
-288 NSTNIQFPSVDGI
+288 NKIRFPSVDGI
-301 SFKLI
+301 FFLSI
-306 KSNRIKITSNKNEN
+306 KSNQIKIISKNEN
-320 KSNSFKDLKLSY
+320 KSNSFKNLKLSY

-345 DVDVIEKSKLTSD
+345 DVDVIEKLKLTSD
-358 QIDTSK
+358 NIDTSK
-364 LKTFYTPSIHTNS
+364 LKTSYTPLIHTNS

-404 NNYEIEYDSTKLT
+404 NNYKIEYDLTKLT
-417 CLSHSYNSFTFK
+417 CLSHSYESFTFK

-439 IKFYVDKDKHD
+439 IKFYVDKFD
-450 TSNAIVFNYQYQND
+450 TSNAIVFTYQYQND
-464 LQTGSVSGISLGSY
+464 LQAGSVSGISLGSY

-492 QAYDNVFSNISIEP
+492 QTYDNVFSNISIEP

-524 VELVE
+524 VKLVE

-548 FVSKLDNSITE
+548 FVSKLDNSISE

-585 SIISVDYHDYKA
+585 STISVDYHDYKA

-611 TKNDEF
+611 TKNDEV
-617 LFDDGTYFISSNND
+617 LFDDVTYSISSNND

-643 ANKKGRTSFKI
+643 ANKKGSTSFKI

-669 VNFIDIDSFDVVYN
+669 VNFIDTDSFDVVYN

-748 ITVTP
+748 ITITP

-987 KNKVKKE
+987 KNRVKKE

>member
-1 MTTAKKHNVFKNIV
+1 MTAAKKHNVFKNIV

-125 GADNSITFIKES
+125 GADNSITFIKENS
-137 PSLEL
+137 SLEL
-142 TFTASKNSKL
+142 TFTASKNSNL

-160 DPVLA
+160 NPVLA

-171 NKPSGDETFYVGQ
+171 NKPSNDETFYVGQ
-184 SYTLKTHI
+184 SYTLKTHL
-192 EPSNVTYTRVAFSSS
+192 EPSNVTYTTVAFSSS

-224 SGRAIIY
+224 SGTAIIY
-231 AKINELEDST
+231 AKINKFEDST
-241 TFTVKDKIVQTV
+241 TFIVKDKIVQIV

-267 SMGDSISVSIKYSPA
+267 SMGDSISVSIRYSPA
-282 NATFDL
+282 NATFD
-288 NSTNIQFPSVDGI
+288 STKIHFPSVDGI
-301 SFKLI
+301 FFKPI
-306 KSNRIKITSNKNEN
+306 KSNQIKITSNKNEN

-332 LKKDG
+332 E

-345 DVDVIEKSKLTSD
+345 DVDVIEKSKLNID

-364 LKTFYTPSIHTNS
+364 LKTSYTPSIHTNS

-417 CLSHSYNSFTFK
+417 CLSQSYKSFTFK
-429 AKTYSDVSGQ
+429 AKTDSDVSGE
-439 IKFYVDKDKHD
+439 IKFYVDKFD
-450 TSNAIVFNYQYQND
+450 TSNAIFFNYKYQKD
-464 LQTGSVSGISLGSY
+464 VQAGSVSGISLGSY

-492 QAYDNVFSNISIEP
+492 QAYDDVFSNISIEP

-512 GWTVSIIEGENL
+512 GWTVSIIEGKNL

-548 FVSKLDNSITE
+548 FVSKLDNSISE
-559 DLIFSIVDKPNTMR
+559 DLIFSIVDKPNVMR

-585 SIISVDYHDYKA
+585 STISVDYHDYKA

-611 TKNDEF
+611 TKNDEV
-617 LFDDGTYFISSNND
+617 LFDDGTYSISSNND

-643 ANKKGRTSFKI
+643 ANKKGSTSFKI

-659 DLLSFDFTID
+659 NLLSFDFTID

>member
-1 MTTAKKHNVFKNIV
+1 M
-15 QYLFLLLYIVCAVL
+15 
-29 IFVESAMPGSKS
+29 
-41 AKQSNDFTGL
+41 
-51 FEDEINDNY
+51 
-60 DSQRIKEIK
+60 
-69 DFGVSFYKDKDESI
+69 
-83 ILDLS
+83 
-88 NSTFYVGDT
+88 
-97 IYYNFTYIPQD
+97 
-108 TSFKGIN
+108 
-115 IDCDSSFATI
+115 
-125 GADNSITFIKES
+125 
-137 PSLEL
+137 
-142 TFTASKNSKL
+142 
-152 IKKFSIAV
+152 
-160 DPVLA
+160 
-165 TSIEIT
+165 
-171 NKPSGDETFYVGQ
+171 
-184 SYTLKTHI
+184 
-192 EPSNVTYTRVAFSSS
+192 
-207 DDTIC
+207 
-212 SVDSDG
+212 
-218 RVEFKK
+218 
-224 SGRAIIY
+224 
-231 AKINELEDST
+231 
-241 TFTVKDKIVQTV
+241 
-253 EVESISVNTKYELY
+253 
-267 SMGDSISVSIKYSPA
+267 
-282 NATFDL
+282 
-288 NSTNIQFPSVDGI
+288 
-301 SFKLI
+301 
-306 KSNRIKITSNKNEN
+306 
-320 KSNSFKDLKLSY
+320 
-332 LKKDG
+332 
-337 SKIETNSF
+337 
-345 DVDVIEKSKLTSD
+345 
-358 QIDTSK
+358 
-364 LKTFYTPSIHTNS
+364 
-377 HYSNIVTI
+377 
-385 DSFSISIPYKNINP
+385 
-399 KAYLL
+399 
-404 NNYEIEYDSTKLT
+404 
-417 CLSHSYNSFTFK
+417 
-429 AKTYSDVSGQ
+429 
-439 IKFYVDKDKHD
+439 
-450 TSNAIVFNYQYQND
+450 
-464 LQTGSVSGISLGSY
+464 GSY

-492 QAYDNVFSNISIEP
+492 QTYNDVFSDISIEP

-529 SNNQYSITT
+529 SNNQYSIIT

-548 FVSKLDNSITE
+548 FVSKLDNSISE

-585 SIISVDYHDYKA
+585 STISVEYHDYKA
-597 LNVEFAFNRQFKDG
+597 LNVEFAFDRQFKDG
-611 TKNDEF
+611 TKNDEV
-617 LFDDGTYFISSNND
+617 LFDDGTYSISSNND

-643 ANKKGRTSFKI
+643 ANKKGSTSFKI

-669 VNFIDIDSFDVVYN
+669 VNFIDVDSFDVVYN

-739 KAKKVGKST
+739 KAKKVGKSI

-987 KNKVKKE
+987 ENKVKKE

>member
-1 MTTAKKHNVFKNIV
+1 MTAAKKHNVFKNIA

-142 TFTASKNSKL
+142 TFTASKNSNL

-171 NKPSGDETFYVGQ
+171 NKPSSDETFYVGQ

-192 EPSNVTYTRVAFSSS
+192 EPSNVTYTTVAFSSS
-207 DDTIC
+207 NDTIC

-224 SGRAIIY
+224 SGTAIIY
-231 AKINELEDST
+231 AKINKFEDST
-241 TFTVKDKIVQTV
+241 TFIVKDKIVQTV
-253 EVESISVNTKYELY
+253 EVESISVNTKYQLY
-267 SMGDSISVSIKYSPA
+267 SMGDSISVSIGYTPA
-282 NATFDL
+282 NATFD
-288 NSTNIQFPSVDGI
+288 SAKIHFPSVDGI
-301 SFKLI
+301 SFKSI
-306 KSNRIKITSNKNEN
+306 KSNQIKIISKNEN

-345 DVDVIEKSKLTSD
+345 DVDVIEKLKLTSNK
-358 QIDTSK
+358 IDTSK
-364 LKTFYTPSIHTNS
+364 LKTLYTPSIHTNS

-385 DSFSISIPYKNINP
+385 DSFSISIPYKNINS

-404 NNYEIEYDSTKLT
+404 DNYKIEYDSTRLT
-417 CLSHSYNSFTFK
+417 CLSQSYKSFTFK

-439 IKFYVDKDKHD
+439 IKFYVDKFD
-450 TSNAIVFNYQYQND
+450 TSNAIVFTYQYQND
-464 LQTGSVSGISLGSY
+464 TQAGSVSGISLGNY

-492 QAYDNVFSNISIEP
+492 QTYDNVFSNISIEP

-538 NNQTGNVKFR
+538 NYQTGNVKFR
-548 FVSKLDNSITE
+548 FVSKLDNSISE
-559 DLIFSIVDKPNTMR
+559 DLIFSIVDKPNVMR
-573 VYDEGHNLLSND
+573 VYDEGHNLLSNH
-585 SIISVDYHDYKA
+585 STISVDYHDYKA
-597 LNVEFAFNRQFKDG
+597 LNVEFAFNRQFKGG
-611 TKNDEF
+611 TKNDEV
-617 LFDDGTYFISSNND
+617 LFDDGTYSISSNND

-643 ANKKGRTSFKI
+643 ANKKGSTSFKI
-654 TSLQN
+654 TSHQN

-669 VNFIDIDSFDVVYN
+669 VNFIDVDSFDAVYN

-739 KAKKVGKST
+739 KAKKVGKSI

-911 FLATN
+911 P
-916 KIKTMLIGL
+916 
-925 GISSVLGFCVAG
+925 CH
-937 FSELTQFYTPNR
+937 
-949 SAQWRDV
+949 
-956 GIDFGGYMTTIAIFL
+956 
-971 ICVGIWELI
+971 
-980 KYLARRR
+980 
-987 KNKVKKE
+987 

>member
-1 MTTAKKHNVFKNIV
+1 M
-15 QYLFLLLYIVCAVL
+15 LFIA
-29 IFVESAMPGSKS
+29 
-41 AKQSNDFTGL
+41 
-51 FEDEINDNY
+51 
-60 DSQRIKEIK
+60 
-69 DFGVSFYKDKDESI
+69 I

-137 PSLEL
+137 QSLEL

-165 TSIEIT
+165 TSIKIT
-171 NKPSGDETFYVGQ
+171 NEPSGDETFYVGQ

-192 EPSNVTYTRVAFSSS
+192 EPSNVTYTTVAFSSS
-207 DDTIC
+207 DDSIC

-224 SGRAIIY
+224 SGTAIIY
-231 AKINELEDST
+231 AKINKFEDST
-241 TFTVKDKIVQTV
+241 TFIVKDKIVQTV

-267 SMGDSISVSIKYSPA
+267 SMGDYISVSIKYSPA
-282 NATFDL
+282 NATFD
-288 NSTNIQFPSVDGI
+288 STNIQFPSVVGI
-301 SFKLI
+301 SFKPI
-306 KSNRIKITSNKNEN
+306 KSNQIKITSNKNEN
-320 KSNSFKDLKLSY
+320 KSYSFKDLKLSY
-332 LKKDG
+332 G

-345 DVDVIEKSKLTSD
+345 DVDVIEKSKLTFD

-364 LKTFYTPSIHTNS
+364 LKKSYTPSIHTNS

-385 DSFSISIPYKNINP
+385 DSFSISIPYKNINS

-404 NNYEIEYDSTKLT
+404 NNYKIEYDSTRLT
-417 CLSHSYNSFTFK
+417 CLSQSYKSFTFK

-439 IKFYVDKDKHD
+439 IKFYVDKDKVD
-450 TSNAIVFNYQYQND
+450 TSNAIVFTYQYQND
-464 LQTGSVSGISLGSY
+464 FQTGSVSGISLGSY

-492 QAYDNVFSNISIEP
+492 QTYDNVFSNISIEP

-524 VELVE
+524 VDLVE

-548 FVSKLDNSITE
+548 FVSKLDNSISE

-585 SIISVDYHDYKA
+585 STISVDYHDYKA

-611 TKNDEF
+611 TKNDEV
-617 LFDDGTYFISSNND
+617 LLDDGTYSISSNND

-643 ANKKGRTSFKI
+643 ANKKGSTSFKI
-654 TSLQN
+654 TSRQN
-659 DLLSFDFTID
+659 NLLSFDFTID

-766 VVDTVSPFTINSKVF
+766 VVDTVSPFTINNKVF

-814 VSCKNLSFECM
+814 ESCKNMSFECM

-850 KTTLK
+850 KATLK
-855 VTLGSDD
+855 VTLESDD

-937 FSELTQFYTPNR
+937 FSELAQFYTPNR
-949 SAQWRDV
+949 SAQWRNV